1 MSSDAENSSQDPGK
15 RGINNQKMGVFH
27 EDLKIEIKD
36 ETTGRKQTKRLS
48 TGFLY
53 KDAQNRS
60 GGLVSETFDAH
71 NNGMFIESS
80 MPSGSS
86 PNPAAIP
93 FGQKEISRETVRKVF
108 AARGSSEAN
117 CPLSQLSVVDAQLAW
132 KLASKNV
139 LGKERDII
147 AKSYSVAFTK
157 KKDLDDEGDGSGE
170 NNDAQGDSDE
180 GGDDTQGDG
189 EDSAPNNNGASNIP
203 GAPDTREEAEE
214 VEDNASSNEQGSES
228 TGEALQDIP
237 FTER

>member
-71 NNGMFIESS
+71 NNGIFIESS